1 MKSDFESLVIYLFEL
16 QAHIVIQKNS
26 INIEVKALF
35 TALPHPTS
43 LAVTTINFLVK
54 GKNF

>member
-26 INIEVKALF
+26 INIEAKALF